1 MFKHFALPSLPLFT
15 SGVFF
20 WFVAIIC
27 GKCSMVSKAFLWI
40 LRCPWQNFPF
50 KFIFRYPFY
59 CFYVN
64 LGKTFMQHL
73 SVAGF
78 YLHTSR
84 RLTGDWFCSTHQAA
98 SSSFCSTPKF
108 SIDYFFND
116 ADGPTLSSISSTEN
130 SYLNNTTYLD
140 VCIFSKNSTI
150 A

>member
-27 GKCSMVSKAFLWI
+27 GKSSMVSKAFLWI

-98 SSSFCSTPKF
+98 SAQRQNFPL
-108 SIDYFFND
+108 I
-116 ADGPTLSSISSTEN
+116 ISSMMLMDQLCLPSLRPKILT
-130 SYLNNTTYLD
+130 
-140 VCIFSKNSTI
+140 
-150 A
+150 